1 MTSVQIFYVS
11 VFVVSMILTLIYS
24 YQWHS
29 HFNFHMTSVFLI
41 IPIIDLAF
49 LLMYSCENA
58 ETAMLA
64 LKFIYVGSCILPW
77 LVTMCIT
84 GLCGIKINRFLRMG
98 MILLNIAM
106 YSSVLT
112 IGKYPIFYK
121 SFSLE
126 KVGGIWV
133 QHKEYGF
140 MHTVFYIFIACYLLA
155 SLSAIIYTYIK
166 NKQASRKILAL
177 LFIPILFSAVGYF
190 INHYT
195 MRYGIEL
202 VPLTYTLSQL
212 VYIFIAQ
219 RMVLYNVSEM
229 VIESMVQSSN
239 TGFVTVDFNNRY
251 LGSNETARTI
261 IPGLSALTVDQS
273 ITNKKTMNETVSGW
287 INSFRENENTGKILY
302 VHHDDNTDADRYYTV
317 TVSYMYDGRR
327 RCGYQIFLEDDTQN
341 QKYIKLLDGY
351 NSDLQKEV
359 AKKTESLIDMH
370 NRLILGMATMV
381 ESRDN
386 STGGHIRRTS
396 EGVRILLDEM
406 TKDNV
411 LNLSDEFCK
420 CLIKAAPMHDLGKI
434 AVDDA
439 ILRKNGPFTPEEREK
454 MKEHAKEGARIV
466 HEILKDTDDEYF
478 HILAE
483 NVAHYHHERYDGKG
497 YPDGLKGEEIPLE
510 ARIMAVADVYDALV
524 SKRVY
529 KEKFSFEKADAIV
542 LEGMGTQ
549 FDPQLKKYYEQARP
563 RLEEYYSKEQ

>member
-24 YQWHS
+24 YQWHN
-29 HFNFHMTSVFLI
+29 HFNSHMTSVFLI

-126 KVGGIWV
+126 KVGGIWI

-155 SLSAIIYTYIK
+155 SLSAIVYTYIK

-219 RMVLYNVSEM
+219 RMVLYNVSDM
-229 VIESMVQSSN
+229 VIQSMVESSD
-239 TGFVTVDFNNRY
+239 TGFITVDFKCRY
-251 LGSNETARTI
+251 LGSNETAREVLPELNRLTI
-261 IPGLSALTVDQS
+261 DGPIKNTSALNGTVL
-273 ITNKKTMNETVSGW
+273 EW
-287 INSFRENENTGKILY
+287 IKRFRENGDTSKALY
-302 VHHDDNTDADRYYTV
+302 FLRGNSADEDRFYTV
-317 TVSYMYDGRR
+317 TVNYLFDGRR

-341 QKYIKLLDGY
+341 QKYINLIDKY

-359 AKKTESLIDMH
+359 AKKTESLVDMH

-396 EGVRILLDEM
+396 EGVRILLDVMRKNNE
-406 TKDNV
+406 
-411 LNLSDEFCK
+411 LQLSDEFCK
-420 CLIKAAPMHDLGKI
+420 CLIKAASMHDLGKI

-454 MKEHAKEGARIV
+454 MKEHAKEGARLV
-466 HEILKDTDDEYF
+466 HEILKDTDDDYF

-497 YPDGLKGEEIPLE
+497 YPDGLAGEKIPLE

-524 SKRVY
+524 SKRAY
-529 KEKFSFEKADAIV
+529 KEKFSFEKANAII

-549 FDPQLKKYYEQARP
+549 FDPQLQKYYEEARP
-563 RLEEYYSKEQ
+563 RLEEYYLTEQ